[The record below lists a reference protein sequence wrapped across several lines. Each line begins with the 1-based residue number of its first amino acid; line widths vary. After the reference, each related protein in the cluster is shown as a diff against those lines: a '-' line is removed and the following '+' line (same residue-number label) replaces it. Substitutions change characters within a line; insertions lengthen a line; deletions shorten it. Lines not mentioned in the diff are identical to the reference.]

1 MSPTIQRSCRFPLAR
16 KARFGNSRRSKPV
29 SFVVTKGSER
39 VLEERLSEHLDSLY
53 RTALRLE
60 GSERRAGELVVAA
73 VRGAARAGKSASSE
87 DTFRMELFR
96 RLLEEAHWTPP
107 AGVIAPE
114 LYPSGVADL
123 SQVTDA
129 WLLEAVDS
137 LELPFRLAIW
147 LHDVE
152 GFDIREVSQLLGL
165 SLEDTK
171 RCLYGARGAV
181 HEAISR
187 LRLRA

>member
-1 MSPTIQRSCRFPLAR
+1 MSKS
-16 KARFGNSRRSKPV
+16 
-29 SFVVTKGSER
+29 SER

-53 RTALRLE
+53 RTALRLQ

-73 VRGAARAGKSASSE
+73 VSGLARTGGRAPSEAA
-87 DTFRMELFR
+87 FRMALFR

-107 AGVIAPE
+107 VGVNAPE
-114 LYPSGVADL
+114 PYPSGVTDL

-129 WLLEAVDS
+129 RLLEAVDS
-137 LELPFRLAIW
+137 LGLPFRLAIW

-152 GFDIREVSQLLGL
+152 GFDIQEVSQLLGL
-165 SLEDTK
+165 SLGDTK